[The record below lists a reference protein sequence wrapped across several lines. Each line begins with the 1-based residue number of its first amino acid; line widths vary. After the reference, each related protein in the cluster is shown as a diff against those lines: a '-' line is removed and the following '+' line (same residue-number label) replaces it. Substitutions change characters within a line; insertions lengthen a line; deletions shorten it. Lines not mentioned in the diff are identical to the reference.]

1 MMRRFFLFALIAGF
15 SFATGTLAKADPKL
29 VISGVNIAQKDK
41 QTVLTIEASQSPVI
55 NVFAL
60 ADPSRI
66 IIDLPDADFN
76 IARAKADKKSVI
88 KNYRFGHFAEG
99 QSRMVFDITK
109 PVVIGDVS
117 VASRA
122 EGEPYKIT
130 IELNAATTAE
140 FNAMVEKRADALKT
154 PAQQVASLDKPVIE
168 GAASL
173 PLIVLDAGH
182 GGIDSGA
189 NGSDGSYEKHVTLS
203 LVKHVQ
209 HELLATG
216 QVRVLLTRDK
226 DVFVPLH
233 QRREIAQS
241 AKAALFMSIHAD
253 SFGRQKESP
262 RGATVYTLSEKASD
276 STAAAFAERENSADE
291 IAGIDNK
298 KDSPEVADI
307 LFDLMQRETKSF
319 STSFAHHLTAELKD
333 QIVLNNN
340 PRRAAGFIV
349 LKAPDV
355 PSVLLEMGYLS
366 NEADRR
372 LMQSEDWQVSTS
384 KAISK
389 AVLAFLEQSQVT
401 GATLP
406 PLPPETGK

>member
-1 MMRRFFLFALIAGF
+1 MMRRFI
-15 SFATGTLAKADPKL
+15 SFASILGFVLLNGTAAKADPKL
-29 VISGVNIAQKDK
+29 LISGVAIEQKDK
-41 QTVLTIEASQSPVI
+41 QTVLTIQASQSPVI

-60 ADPSRI
+60 ADPARI

-99 QSRMVFDITK
+99 QSRMVFDISR
-109 PVVIGDVS
+109 PVVIGDVN
-117 VASRA
+117 VVSRA

-130 IELNAATTAE
+130 IELNAASTAE

-154 PAQQVASLDKPVIE
+154 PAQVAIADKPIAE
-168 GAASL
+168 GAANL

-203 LVKHVQ
+203 LVRHVQ
-209 HELLATG
+209 HELVATG

-233 QRREIAQS
+233 QRREIAQN

-319 STSFAHHLTAELKD
+319 STSFAHHLTTELKD

-366 NEADRR
+366 NEADRK
-372 LMQSEDWQVSTS
+372 LMQSEDWQVSAS

-406 PLPPETGK
+406 ILPAETGK